1 MKAGLNHERA
11 GDLIALSNE
20 SAWFAYYHW
29 DNDAMA
35 PEFARCIDIH
45 RKYGFDPAELFFDP
59 DLSAPKVRAARKLI
73 AKKLGFRVHMDLIP
87 LDASLVKGSHGVIP
101 KDQAD
106 WPILCGPVVHDSLS
120 PLEPTD
126 VFSVIRKTLLST

>member
-1 MKAGLNHERA
+1 
-11 GDLIALSNE
+11 
-20 SAWFAYYHW
+20 
-29 DNDAMA
+29 
-35 PEFARCIDIH
+35 
-45 RKYGFDPAELFFDP
+45 
-59 DLSAPKVRAARKLI
+59 
-73 AKKLGFRVHMDLIP
+73 MDLIP